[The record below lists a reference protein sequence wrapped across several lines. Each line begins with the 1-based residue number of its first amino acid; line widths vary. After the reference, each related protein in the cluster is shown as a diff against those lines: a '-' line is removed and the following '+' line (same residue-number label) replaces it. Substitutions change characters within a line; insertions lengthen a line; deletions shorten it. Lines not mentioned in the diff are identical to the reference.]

1 MRHRAGGDK
10 AVKRIFC
17 LIFTFMLALTAGCR
31 ANDYQ
36 LIKIPE
42 RTSVPTDSATATP
55 AATHTQYATA
65 ELTSDPTPE
74 PTPEVQRMTIGFIG
88 DILMMTRQINDAKTD
103 AGYDF
108 SESFALIKD
117 VFSSVDI
124 MCANFEG
131 TFGGNDTP
139 YTQPRETMPPATED
153 NPNPTRPPFQT
164 FSSPDE
170 LATNLFDAGIDA
182 ITLANNHSLDRD
194 DAGLFR
200 TIRVLRAAGIK
211 TVGTALDENDF
222 ITPCLIEQNGIT
234 VGLVGATDVLN
245 STAPSIDKENRAFA
259 LTWLTEQMVKT
270 QITACKQAGAEF
282 IIIMVHW
289 GYEHHSEE
297 SNDQHKQAELLIE
310 WGADAIIGS
319 HSHCPQ
325 PMEWITA
332 LRDGEEVTVPV
343 AYSLGNFISNMAQD
357 NAKYGVLARL
367 TLERDELGVHC
378 TELACLPLYCSRTA
392 TETHPRQV
400 HRVLPCFYEGGTI
413 VNDFGAD
420 ESTLRSMYKA
430 YEHVNAVCI
439 GERNDIHLIER
450 SEIYAGEA

>member
-1 MRHRAGGDK
+1 M
-10 AVKRIFC
+10 KRIFC
-17 LIFTFMLALTAGCR
+17 LILTLMLALVTGCT

-42 RTSVPTDSATATP
+42 RTAAPAESETPTPTAEP
-55 AATHTQYATA
+55 TQYAASEPT
-65 ELTSDPTPE
+65 LDPTPE
-74 PTPEVQRMTIGFIG
+74 PTPEEQKITIGFIG

-103 AGYDF
+103 TGYDF
-108 SESFALIKD
+108 GESFALVKD

-131 TFGGNDTP
+131 TFGGSENG
-139 YTQPRETMPPATED
+139 YTQPRETMSPATEE
-153 NPNPTRPPFQT
+153 NPNPTKPPFQT

-170 LATNLFDAGIDA
+170 LAVNLFDAGIDA
-182 ITLANNHSLDRD
+182 VTLANNHSLDRD

-200 TIRVLRAAGIK
+200 TINVLRAAGIK
-211 TVGTALDENDF
+211 TVGTALDEEDF
-222 ITPCLIEQNGIT
+222 LTPCLIEQNGIT

-245 STAPSIDKENRAFA
+245 STAPSIDKENRGFA
-259 LTWLTEQMVKT
+259 LTWLNEQMVKT

-297 SNDQHKQAELLIE
+297 SSDQHKQAELLIE

-332 LRDGEEVTVPV
+332 ERDGELVTVPV
-343 AYSLGNFISNMAQD
+343 AYSLGNFISNMAQE
-357 NAKYGVLARL
+357 NAKYGVFARL
-367 TLERDELGVHC
+367 VLEKDELGVHC

-392 TETHPRQV
+392 TETNPREV

-413 VNDFGAD
+413 ANDFGAD
-420 ESTLRSMYKA
+420 ESTLKNMRKA
-430 YEHVNAVCI
+430 YEHVKAVCI